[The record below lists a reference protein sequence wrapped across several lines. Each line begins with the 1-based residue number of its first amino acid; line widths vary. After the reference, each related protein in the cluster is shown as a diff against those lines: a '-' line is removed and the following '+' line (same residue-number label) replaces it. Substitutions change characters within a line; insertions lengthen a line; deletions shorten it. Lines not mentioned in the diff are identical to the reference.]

1 MGPSD
6 ELKPP
11 ERILLGPG
19 PANID
24 ARVFRAMTAPLVGHM
39 DPVYWRCMDDVQELL
54 GQTFQTR
61 NEITLTLPGTG
72 TSGMQCTL
80 VNLIEPGDEVLVC
93 VNGFF
98 GDRICELVARLGGKA
113 TRVDFEWGQPVDMD
127 RIASALRSSSAK
139 VVAMVHAE
147 TSTGM
152 RQPIE
157 QLKELRTIRDVLILI
172 DAVTSLGGLP
182 VGIDQNEIDACYS
195 CSQKAIG
202 APPGLSPVTFSERA
216 VQKIRN
222 RRTPT
227 SDFYLDIL
235 LLKKYWS
242 SERTYH
248 HTAPILMHYAMRE
261 ALRIILEE
269 GLETRWERHQR
280 NSRMLQAGVEAMG
293 LEMLVAPEHRLPTLN
308 AVRVPEGVNEAEVRT
323 QLLDEHNIEI
333 GAGLGPL
340 KGQIWRI
347 GLMGAGSSPDN
358 VLLLLET
365 LEQILRSQGFQ
376 TKASGVEAAE
386 ATSS

>member
-1 MGPSD
+1 MAQWD
-6 ELKPP
+6 EFRPP
-11 ERILLGPG
+11 ERVLLGPG

-24 ARVFRAMTAPLVGHM
+24 PRVSRAMTSPMVGHM
-39 DPVYWRCMDDVQELL
+39 DPAYWRCMDDVQEFLR
-54 GQTFQTR
+54 QTFQTR

-98 GDRICELVARLGGKA
+98 GDRICELVERLGGKV
-113 TRVDFEWGQPVDMD
+113 TRVDFQWGQPIEMD
-127 RIASALRSSSAK
+127 RVASTLRSSKARI
-139 VVAMVHAE
+139 VAMVHAE

-157 QLKELRTIRDVLILI
+157 QLKELRKIRDVLLLV

-195 CSQKAIG
+195 CSQKAVG

-216 VQKIRN
+216 VQKIRK
-222 RRTPT
+222 RGTVT

-235 LLKKYWS
+235 RLNQYWS
-242 SERTYH
+242 SERIYH

-261 ALRIILEE
+261 ALRIVLEE
-269 GLETRWERHQR
+269 RLETRWERHQR
-280 NSRMLQAGVEAMG
+280 NSRMLQAGLEAMG
-293 LEMLVAPEHRLPTLN
+293 LEMFVAPEHRLPTLN

-323 QLLDEHNIEI
+323 QLLEEHNIEI

-340 KGQIWRI
+340 KGQIWRV

-358 VLLLLET
+358 VLLLLEK
-365 LEQILRSQGFQ
+365 LEQILCSQGFQ
-376 TKASGVEAAE
+376 TKASGAEAAE
-386 ATSS
+386 AYSI

>member
-1 MGPSD
+1 MVPSD